1 MSIHDDKLNGGDHPS
16 DVGAIVML
24 LGLCILAAIP
34 AICACTLG
42 AMLP

>member
-16 DVGAIVML
+16 EVGAIIML
-24 LGLCILAAIP
+24 LALCILASLP

>member
-1 MSIHDDKLNGGDHPS
+1 MSIRDDKINDGDHPS
-16 DVGAIVML
+16 DVGVVIML
-24 LGLCILAAIP
+24 LGLCILASLP